1 LNHCTVATVLE
12 YALLGGLAIPREA
25 EGGLQDGLE
34 YKRWTQLADETQL
47 LVPAGGLPSVGHTR
61 WANHPLAS
69 SVVPLLA
76 SHAASERAREDLV
89 ALLLVGVDV
98 LGYGETGRKDVLEAQ
113 QLAVGLVVV
122 WRKVIRSPV
131 AGFSMR
137 SPALAMGR
145 SLAS

>member
-1 LNHCTVATVLE
+1 
-12 YALLGGLAIPREA
+12 
-25 EGGLQDGLE
+25 
-34 YKRWTQLADETQL
+34 
-47 LVPAGGLPSVGHTR
+47 VGHTR

>member
-1 LNHCTVATVLE
+1 
-12 YALLGGLAIPREA
+12 
-25 EGGLQDGLE
+25 
-34 YKRWTQLADETQL
+34 
-47 LVPAGGLPSVGHTR
+47 
-61 WANHPLAS
+61 
-69 SVVPLLA
+69 LA

-89 ALLLVGVDV
+89 ALLMVGVDV

-137 SPALAMGR
+137 SPALAMALLGILKR
-145 SLAS
+145 SPLRKYAASRSPMHPQNGASLLGLERHLPSLTSQNTPQREVRGAGTEPVRCLRTLAAALS